1 MKNQLI
7 FLPVCK
13 TLFREYQN
21 SYDITHKMDKRSIDL
36 IIYKNSYTHHAIHS
50 IYIYEPGGKLLHY
63 YEQGHNSLKPFLNSI
78 SYAER
83 IIIKRW
89 LKKFSTKKG
98 TYQTLNYLHKQVK
111 YCK

>member
-50 IYIYEPGGKLLHY
+50 I
-63 YEQGHNSLKPFLNSI
+63 
-78 SYAER
+78 
-83 IIIKRW
+83 
-89 LKKFSTKKG
+89 
-98 TYQTLNYLHKQVK
+98 
-111 YCK
+111 